1 LGNHIIPGATE
12 TPAGIELF
20 VPGRLCLFGE
30 HSDWAAGFFRTD
42 PSVIPGIC
50 LIAGLD
56 MGIKAFASPADNA
69 FQLRQLDTTGHAGPL
84 HSYPLDPSSLT
95 TEASSGSYDS
105 YSVGTAA
112 EVLKRFPGLGL
123 RLEVHHRDLPLGK
136 GLSSSA
142 AICVLTIRAFNLIYD
157 LQLSIREEMELAY
170 RGELATG
177 SECGRMDQ
185 ACAYGTTPLLLTFT
199 GTGLEVDELDAAVD
213 THILLVDLKSSKNT
227 RRILGDLNSAFAAGE
242 PHIRRAL
249 GAENRRIVR
258 AARTAL
264 ITGNVQELG
273 TLMTMAQ
280 DVFDRLIAPISPEE
294 LAAPVLHS
302 VLEHPA
308 TEVYSWGGKGV
319 GSQGD
324 GAAQILC
331 RNRETRR
338 CLAEILERDLGVECH
353 EFTIPARSIK

>member
-1 LGNHIIPGATE
+1 VTGTS
-12 TPAGIELF
+12 AGIELF

-30 HSDWAAGFFRTD
+30 HSDWGAGFFRTD
-42 PSVIPGIC
+42 PSVLPGIC

-56 MGIKAFASPADNA
+56 MGIRASASRAESA
-69 FQLRQLDTTGHAGPL
+69 FQLRQLDAAGHPGPL
-84 HSYPLDPSSLT
+84 ISYPLEPASLT
-95 TEASSGSYDS
+95 TEASSGSFDS

-123 RLEVHHRDLPLGK
+123 RLEVYGRNLPLGK

-142 AICVLTIRAFNLIYD
+142 AICILTARAFNLVHE

-227 RRILGDLNSAFAAGE
+227 RKILEDLNSAFAAGE
-242 PHIRRAL
+242 PRIRRAL
-249 GAENRRIVR
+249 GTENRRIVR
-258 AARTAL
+258 AARSAL
-264 ITGNVQELG
+264 TEGNVQELG
-273 TLMTMAQ
+273 ALMTIAQ
-280 DVFDRLIAPISPEE
+280 EVFDRLIGPLSPEE

-308 TEVYSWGGKGV
+308 TAELSWGGKGV

-331 RNRETRR
+331 RSRETRR
-338 CLAEILERDLGVECH
+338 CLAEILERDMGVECH
-353 EFTIPARSIK
+353 EFTIPAQPNH